1 MHAHIAL
8 TLLSVVAAPPAY
20 LPQGQASQV
29 QAAHFGLPQT
39 ADPTNGS
46 RTAQTYSSRTL
57 IAPASTSQAIM
68 PSSAL
73 PSPSSNG
80 HQTQITHCLVSLIE
94 DIQAPALEAG
104 GLTAVEVVEGQYV
117 TAGQLIA
124 KVDDRQPA
132 LQKLAAKLERD
143 AAVAK
148 AEDDIEVRYAKAA
161 LDVAGADLERALAI
175 ERRNAGAVTPQEVQ
189 KLRLAKRRD
198 ELQIDR
204 SKLELHVA
212 KMNADVQQA
221 AVDAADEAVARRH
234 ILSPIDGVV
243 VTLFHERGEWVNAG
257 EPVAQ
262 IVRIDRLRVEG
273 FLNASEFSPA
283 DIAGQQVIVEVP
295 LANQQQARFVGQV
308 VFISPLV
315 QAGNKYR
322 VRAEVENRTEKGHPL
337 LRPGM
342 TATMTIALP

>member
-1 MHAHIAL
+1 MHALVAI
-8 TLLSVVAAPPAY
+8 TLFVVAAPPAR
-20 LPQGQASQV
+20 LPQSASPPV
-29 QAAHFGLPQT
+29 QAAHFGLQGY
-39 ADPTNGS
+39 APTN
-46 RTAQTYSSRTL
+46 RPQATAVSSSQPFVTPSVNATE
-57 IAPASTSQAIM
+57 APGGRQVQ
-68 PSSAL
+68 L
-73 PSPSSNG
+73 
-80 HQTQITHCLVSLIE
+80 THCLVSLIE

-104 GLTAVEVVEGQYV
+104 ALTAVEVSEGQHV
-117 TAGQLIA
+117 TAGQVIA
-124 KVDDRQPA
+124 RIDDRQPT
-132 LQKLAAKLERD
+132 LQKVAAQLERD

-148 AEDDIEVRYAKAA
+148 AQDDIEVRYAQAA
-161 LDVAGADLERALAI
+161 LAVAGADLDRALAI

-221 AVDAADEAVARRH
+221 AVDAADEAVARRQ
-234 ILSPIDGVV
+234 IVSPIDGVV

-273 FLNASEFSPA
+273 FLDASHISPA
-283 DIAGQQVIVEVP
+283 DIAEQPVVVEVS
-295 LANQQQARFVGQV
+295 LANQQKVPFAGQV
-308 VFISPLV
+308 VYISPIV

-322 VRAEVENRTEKGHPL
+322 VRAEVENRTAKGHPL

-342 TATMTIALP
+342 AASMTIALP